1 MTSVPADPEFFGH
14 YRVVRKLGS
23 GGMGEV
29 YLAHDSTLERPVAIK
44 LIAGS
49 QTDTEGGRRRLL
61 REAQA
66 AAALDHPNICAVH
79 EIRSDGGRSFIVM
92 QFCDGET
99 LAARLQRGAIPPD
112 ETATLIMQVADA
124 LAFAH
129 RAGLVHRDI
138 KPQNIIISPRGQV
151 KVLDFGLAKLATA
164 EGHPSDHTRTDTQL
178 TLEGSPV
185 GTASYMAPE
194 QIRCVAVDTRAD
206 LFALGVVMY
215 ECLTGRRPF
224 EGRSTYEIFDA
235 IVNRRP
241 TPPSEVTPTIPPALS
256 DLCIRLLAKDP
267 GQRVQSAEAVRDL
280 LAQQNDGARRDAE
293 TGSSAGRS
301 VHAHL
306 TGRVPPM
313 VRTRRAAAAASV
325 VLALTVRASR

>member
-1 MTSVPADPEFFGH
+1 MRVSGGWRLFAISLELDAIRSLAGQLSSGLIFGSWSRSGHRTAQAALLHRRCSQRCRRNDGSPRSRRVRCAETVWSILAPSRPDVTNVPADPEFLGH

-23 GGMGEV
+23 GGMGDV

-79 EIRSDGGRSFIVM
+79 EIRSEGGRSFIVM

-99 LAARLQRGAIPPD
+99 LAARLQRGPIPPD
-112 ETATLIMQVADA
+112 ETTALLMQVADA

-129 RAGLVHRDI
+129 RAGLVHRDV
-138 KPQNIIISPRGQV
+138 KPQNIIISPRGRV
-151 KVLDFGLAKLATA
+151 KVLDFGLAKLARPDGRPP
-164 EGHPSDHTRTDTQL
+164 EDTRTDMQL

-194 QIRCVAVDTRAD
+194 QIRCAPVDTRAD
-206 LFALGVVMY
+206 LFAVGVVMY

-224 EGRSTYEIFDA
+224 EGRSTYEFS
-235 IVNRRP
+235 
-241 TPPSEVTPTIPPALS
+241 T
-256 DLCIRLLAKDP
+256 
-267 GQRVQSAEAVRDL
+267 
-280 LAQQNDGARRDAE
+280 
-293 TGSSAGRS
+293 RS
-301 VHAHL
+301 
-306 TGRVPPM
+306 
-313 VRTRRAAAAASV
+313 
-325 VLALTVRASR
+325 

>member
-1 MTSVPADPEFFGH
+1 VTNVPADPEFFGH

-23 GGMGEV
+23 GGMGDV

-99 LAARLQRGAIPPD
+99 LAARLQRGPIPPD
-112 ETATLIMQVADA
+112 ETTALLMQVADA

-129 RAGLVHRDI
+129 RAGLVHRDV
-138 KPQNIIISPRGQV
+138 KPQNIIISPHGRV
-151 KVLDFGLAKLATA
+151 KVLDFGLAKLARP
-164 EGHPSDHTRTDTQL
+164 EGRPPEDTRTDMQL

-194 QIRCVAVDTRAD
+194 QIRCAAVDTRAD
-206 LFALGVVMY
+206 LFAVGVVMY

-224 EGRSTYEIFDA
+224 EGRSTYEVLDA

-241 TPPSEVTPTIPPALS
+241 RPPGEVTPATPPALS
-256 DLCIRLLAKDP
+256 DLCLKLLAKDP
-267 GQRVQSAEAVRDL
+267 EDRVQSAEEVRDL
-280 LAQQNDGARRDAE
+280 LAQQAEGARRDAA
-293 TGSSAGRS
+293 TG
-301 VHAHL
+301 
-306 TGRVPPM
+306 
-313 VRTRRAAAAASV
+313 
-325 VLALTVRASR
+325 